1 MVTSMVPPGRRRLD
15 RASRRTLIVDAAVVV
30 FCGRNAAD
38 VTFDEV
44 ADGAGVSRALVY
56 NYFGDRQGL
65 LAAVHQRVF
74 DELQLEVTEELGTAL
89 DFEHAVMA
97 LVRAHVRYAMRD
109 ADRYR
114 LVRDALRS
122 SAEDR
127 LANATEGLGGTPAA
141 RLVVQGEAAALGAM
155 VSAWAST
162 RLLSEDD
169 AVAVIAATLWSG
181 LSDLDRLGITVL
193 PFWARA
199 TTT

>member
-15 RASRRTLIVDAAVVV
+15 RASRRSLIVDAAVTV

-74 DELQLEVTEELGTAL
+74 DELQLEVAEELEGTEDFETAL
-89 DFEHAVMA
+89 DA
-97 LVRAHVRYAMRD
+97 LVRVHVRYATRD
-109 ADRYR
+109 PDRYR
-114 LVRDALRS
+114 LVRDAMRS
-122 SAEDR
+122 GGEDR
-127 LANATEGLGGTPAA
+127 LADATKGLGGSPAA
-141 RLVVQGEAAALGAM
+141 RLVVQGESAALGAM

-162 RLLSEDD
+162 RLLSEED
-169 AVAVIAATLWSG
+169 AIRVISSTMWSG
-181 LSDLDRLGITVL
+181 MSDLGRLGITVE
-193 PFWARA
+193 PFWAPA
-199 TTT
+199 PA